1 MTRDDHLQAIL
12 DIAYKPLLLQIGTG
26 VGKTRIAIELLKK
39 WDAKRIFILVPM
51 RSIMLSWEAELKK
64 WNFDTKGKTIE
75 IQCNASIHKFAALSA
90 TVPKDAKLRIKELVP
105 NIIEYK
111 ISARKAITDN
121 ILPDPKVVLIKLF
134 LNTKDK
140 TECIVLNKGKGKPIE
155 LDWEHRSGYMKAKY
169 PEIRIH
175 CTEWQYY
182 NYISAKVE
190 KLKTG
195 FRSTGEEF
203 RKNMWLHKNTWPCH
217 HR

>member
-1 MTRDDHLQAIL
+1 M
-12 DIAYKPLLLQIGTG
+12 
-26 VGKTRIAIELLKK
+26 
-39 WDAKRIFILVPM
+39 
-51 RSIMLSWEAELKK
+51 
-64 WNFDTKGKTIE
+64 
-75 IQCNASIHKFAALSA
+75 SA

-169 PEIRIH
+169 PEITVNFMQIFLSSLLGG
-175 CTEWQYY
+175 CLG
-182 NYISAKVE
+182 I
-190 KLKTG
+190 L
-195 FRSTGEEF
+195 FLIPF
-203 RKNMWLHKNTWPCH
+203 RKYFVQKKK
-217 HR
+217 